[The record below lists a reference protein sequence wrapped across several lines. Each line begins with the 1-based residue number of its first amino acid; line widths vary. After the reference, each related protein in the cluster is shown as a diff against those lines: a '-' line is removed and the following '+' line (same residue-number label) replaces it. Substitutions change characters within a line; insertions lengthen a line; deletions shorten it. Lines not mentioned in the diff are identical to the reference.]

1 MALINC
7 PECGKEVS
15 DRATVCP
22 NCAFPLEEYTHR
34 LIKCPK
40 CEKKILDTEK
50 VCPNCGFPRADS
62 ANKLNELSLKCRIDK
77 DIPNMRK
84 YLRQAA
90 ELGNPGARYELGRS
104 YYHGW
109 GVPQD
114 LEEAA
119 DWVLKAAEQGY
130 KYAQERIALFYM
142 YGKGVPR
149 NLEKAKYWISRLETP
164 DPDFYERTG
173 YSTSYPYE
181 DTTDRAVFL
190 RNRMEDVRSGNL
202 EEPSTFPF
210 QT

>member
-149 NLEKAKYWISRLETP
+149 NLEKAKYWLSRLETP

-173 YSTSYPYE
+173 YSTNYPYE
-181 DTTDRAVFL
+181 DTTGRAVFL
-190 RNRMEDVRSGNL
+190 RNCMEDVRSGNL

-210 QT
+210 